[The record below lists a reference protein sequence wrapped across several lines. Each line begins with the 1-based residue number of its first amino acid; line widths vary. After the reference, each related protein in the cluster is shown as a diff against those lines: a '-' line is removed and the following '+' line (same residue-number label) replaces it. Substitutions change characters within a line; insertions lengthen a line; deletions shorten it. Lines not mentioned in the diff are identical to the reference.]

1 MRIHW
6 LQHVPFEGL
15 GSMEGWFLSRN
26 HSLTCSRLYENSSM
40 PSVEEFEWLVVMG
53 GPMGVRDNDAFP
65 WLEQEVELIRSALKN
80 EKRILGVCLGAQLMA
95 HAMGASVYRNPH
107 KEIGWF
113 PVDSPK
119 EKTNAFVEILPP
131 RFDAFHWHG
140 NTFGIPESA
149 QEIGSSEATK
159 NQGFSM
165 GTNALALQFHLE
177 LRPADTTRITEA
189 CSDDLTTG
197 PYVQQPSRFT
207 SSSERFHQANMLM
220 GSLLELLEKKS

>member
-1 MRIHW
+1 
-6 LQHVPFEGL
+6 
-15 GSMEGWFLSRN
+15 
-26 HSLTCSRLYENSSM
+26 M

-119 EKTNAFVEILPP
+119 EKADALVEILPP

-140 NTFGIPESA
+140 DTFGIPETA
-149 QEIGSSEATK
+149 QPIGSSEATK

-165 GTNALALQFHLE
+165 GTNVLALQFHLE
-177 LRPADTTRITEA
+177 LRPADITRIAKA
-189 CSDDLTTG
+189 CPSDLTPG
-197 PYVQQPSRFT
+197 PYVQDSSDFT
-207 SSSERFHQANMLM
+207 TRTELFEHAND
-220 GSLLELLEKKS
+220 LLAEILAIQESGN

>member
-40 PSVEEFEWLVVMG
+40 PSIEEFEWLVVMG

-65 WLEQEVELIRSALKN
+65 WLDQEVELIRSALKN

-107 KEIGWF
+107 KEISWF

-140 NTFGIPESA
+140 DTFGIPESA
-149 QEIGSSEATK
+149 QEIGSNETTK

-177 LRPADTTRITEA
+177 LR
-189 CSDDLTTG
+189 
-197 PYVQQPSRFT
+197 
-207 SSSERFHQANMLM
+207 
-220 GSLLELLEKKS
+220 

>member
-1 MRIHW
+1 
-6 LQHVPFEGL
+6 
-15 GSMEGWFLSRN
+15 
-26 HSLTCSRLYENSSM
+26 M
-40 PSVEEFEWLVVMG
+40 PSIEEFEWLVVMG

-119 EKTNAFVEILPP
+119 EKADAFVDILPP

-140 NTFGIPESA
+140 DTFEIPENA
-149 QEIGSSEATK
+149 QPIGSSEATK

-165 GTNALALQFHLE
+165 GNDVLALQFHLE
-177 LRPADTTRITEA
+177 LRPPDTTRITEA
-189 CSDDLTTG
+189 CPSDLTHG
-197 PYVQQPSRFT
+197 PYVQKPSRFA
-207 SSSERFHQANMLM
+207 SSSVRFHKANMLM
-220 GSLLELLEKKS
+220 DCLLELLEKES